1 MAAFQQ
7 RRRDTGLAPIYSV
20 PSQDNL
26 AAQATLSDD
35 AEVLLFGPPSPPQSS
50 SSVLADS
57 TWTILPAPY
66 SRATRSIS
74 YTSSQ
79 SSASWQ
85 SRTSADA
92 ATSLGSPASLNHSLL
107 PSHNG
112 TGVFAPSS
120 SLVQSQ
126 VLPSLYASAVDFD
139 SASETGD
146 SASDLPS
153 GASAR
158 LRRPS
163 LAPSDHSNLSFDSD
177 FSSSSSINASW
188 ALTEAALSTVPSAR
202 RRGRHALPGTDVL
215 GTSQVLPQEDEVQDE
230 DDKSSAGFT
239 SDSSVEEEHVADE
252 GASAARRTGRRK
264 SRRGRRWATTAQA
277 SPAQRAA
284 EQDEVD
290 LALSHAAMSAGI
302 VSSRRR
308 AGPRPAQP
316 QPSPAVESSSSAIRS
331 LSPFRTVESARS
343 RRSVGS
349 SGQRYKRRHRQAG
362 RAGSSQKRS
371 STSASAGLSFAS
383 MEAERQR
390 AQRMKKLVFERA
402 QEEQIRTAQK
412 SVLFGSLASKVM
424 AIDPSTFPLL
434 ASAPTESAYPTPTPS
449 RSTSPRPGG
458 SRFPSARGAAVFARQ
473 ARSELSLSGFD
484 LLGETRQS
492 TTFEDDDEGALTETE
507 MDQPS
512 TVWHRSASPPALA
525 PRHYTSPAPISPPV
539 RSLSSPS
546 LPAYFH
552 LSPLV
557 SPSNNALDIVLDEL
571 PARPLARRRSSSYI
585 SSPSAAPLN
594 LAVSAPLPSS
604 PAARSNPLDL
614 SHLSHEERILLSP
627 SSPSSSVAGSAWGG
641 DLDSFELA
649 MSYWRRF
656 LRKLKGGTA
665 PHGAGIDEPEGMGR
679 REEEATTPLV
689 ERVLVPAI
697 KDDGPLIPGK
707 YNEPW
712 FGIIVYFLE
721 GSTTGT
727 LDVHVQWLSHS
738 RTLNGR
744 FAHARHLVLRE
755 MCDTME
761 ASKIV
766 RKLDIVKC
774 KEAGAPSSSFFYT
787 STFSE
792 LDKSFSSL
800 LINNAAVRCE
810 AAGLR
815 DCSNCEETLT
825 FYSDHCK
832 DAEGNAEPV
841 PHWVKS
847 PSSIHYTS
855 STYHLL
861 DYVYLLPHQKS
872 KAHWNGAQPFFR
884 LGRLLNIELPSHFK
898 KLDRNTKITIQPL
911 IRLGN
916 LRLLDGHDEHNIVV
930 LDEKVNVKLEE
941 LCGGWVLKQGEVPS
955 QQAPYEE
962 VDTFWT
968 SLKLTSRSSSIRA
981 IRTSFFRRAP
991 PAWRKGK
998 RSALDDTAT
1007 APLLKKNG
1015 SHPLR
1020 AVPLY
1025 SGIDLFGWGLEQGC
1039 PWLKVTM
1046 AVESDDEVAAILQL
1060 NRPNVDLR
1068 RTTVAAQVEAAYHEY
1083 KSGKTLF
1090 NPIDVVVA
1098 GPPCQP
1104 FSHANRK
1111 PDKHDPRL
1119 LEVFVALSF
1128 VSLADPLLSLFE
1140 NVQRLAWFS
1149 YNDEQ
1154 GDFLGLF
1161 RDLAVILGY
1170 QIRPAIL
1177 DAASYGSPQHRRR
1190 LFCQLAKDGLP
1201 LPQTPP
1207 PSHSVSTERLG
1218 GSTDDGGATAYAT
1231 ATERAL
1237 VQSSPHPPM
1246 TVDSVLGGLDA
1257 FEAKAGEISGFIQDS
1272 HGELDQLV
1280 PAFYSTTIKRIHGI
1294 GSHLDGQFGDW
1305 RGVPATYRLL
1315 AYNGGPTTSAQ
1326 VYVAALQFFLE
1337 RLADANID
1345 SARGFKV
1352 VGNGVAVPTAS
1363 AIGRE
1368 WSNMPNPIISTVSG
1382 HLDDGQSAFDYLKDQ
1397 LKQGRRFDSPA
1408 AEVEA
1413 IDEPDHLLEL
1423 VLANQRSASP
1433 SISELSLEEEEL
1445 DVGEEGSHSEVEADL
1460 GIEEKSSEAEE
1471 DDEEDE
1477 IHIL

>member
-85 SRTSADA
+85 SRASADA

-126 VLPSLYASAVDFD
+126 ALPSVYASAVDFD

-308 AGPRPAQP
+308 AGPRPARP

-331 LSPFRTVESARS
+331 LSPFRYVESARS
-343 RRSVGS
+343 RRSVDS

-458 SRFPSARGAAVFARQ
+458 SRFPSARSAEVFARQ

-525 PRHYTSPAPISPPV
+525 PRHYPSPAPISPPV

-557 SPSNNALDIVLDEL
+557 SPSNSALDIVLDEL
-571 PARPLARRRSSSYI
+571 PTRPLARRRSSSYI
-585 SSPSAAPLN
+585 SSPSAALLD

-604 PAARSNPLDL
+604 PAARSNPSDL

-665 PHGAGIDEPEGMGR
+665 HSAGIDEPEGMGR

-689 ERVLVPAI
+689 ERVLVPAMII
-697 KDDGPLIPGK
+697 K
-707 YNEPW
+707 
-712 FGIIVYFLE
+712 
-721 GSTTGT
+721 
-727 LDVHVQWLSHS
+727 
-738 RTLNGR
+738 
-744 FAHARHLVLRE
+744 
-755 MCDTME
+755 
-761 ASKIV
+761 
-766 RKLDIVKC
+766 
-774 KEAGAPSSSFFYT
+774 
-787 STFSE
+787 
-792 LDKSFSSL
+792 
-800 LINNAAVRCE
+800 
-810 AAGLR
+810 
-815 DCSNCEETLT
+815 
-825 FYSDHCK
+825 
-832 DAEGNAEPV
+832 
-841 PHWVKS
+841 
-847 PSSIHYTS
+847 
-855 STYHLL
+855 
-861 DYVYLLPHQKS
+861 
-872 KAHWNGAQPFFR
+872 
-884 LGRLLNIELPSHFK
+884 
-898 KLDRNTKITIQPL
+898 
-911 IRLGN
+911 
-916 LRLLDGHDEHNIVV
+916 
-930 LDEKVNVKLEE
+930 
-941 LCGGWVLKQGEVPS
+941 LKQQSRERKELHER
-955 QQAPYEE
+955 Q
-962 VDTFWT
+962 
-968 SLKLTSRSSSIRA
+968 KLYYVV
-981 IRTSFFRRAP
+981 
-991 PAWRKGK
+991 
-998 RSALDDTAT
+998 
-1007 APLLKKNG
+1007 NG
-1015 SHPLR
+1015 N
-1020 AVPLY
+1020 
-1025 SGIDLFGWGLEQGC
+1025 WGLN
-1039 PWLKVTM
+1039 
-1046 AVESDDEVAAILQL
+1046 S
-1060 NRPNVDLR
+1060 
-1068 RTTVAAQVEAAYHEY
+1068 
-1083 KSGKTLF
+1083 
-1090 NPIDVVVA
+1090 
-1098 GPPCQP
+1098 
-1104 FSHANRK
+1104 
-1111 PDKHDPRL
+1111 
-1119 LEVFVALSF
+1119 
-1128 VSLADPLLSLFE
+1128 
-1140 NVQRLAWFS
+1140 
-1149 YNDEQ
+1149 
-1154 GDFLGLF
+1154 
-1161 RDLAVILGY
+1161 
-1170 QIRPAIL
+1170 
-1177 DAASYGSPQHRRR
+1177 
-1190 LFCQLAKDGLP
+1190 
-1201 LPQTPP
+1201 
-1207 PSHSVSTERLG
+1207 
-1218 GSTDDGGATAYAT
+1218 
-1231 ATERAL
+1231 
-1237 VQSSPHPPM
+1237 
-1246 TVDSVLGGLDA
+1246 
-1257 FEAKAGEISGFIQDS
+1257 
-1272 HGELDQLV
+1272 
-1280 PAFYSTTIKRIHGI
+1280 
-1294 GSHLDGQFGDW
+1294 SHLDGQFGDW
-1305 RGVPATYRLL
+1305 RDLLVNLTIQLVDFYRRLWQDELSGTITIRHRIEGRYGAALHPQHNRPLSLREIARIQGVPATYHLL
-1315 AYNGGPTTSAQ
+1315 AYDGGPPTSVQA
-1326 VYVAALQFFLE
+1326 YVAAVQFFLE

-1352 VGNGVAVPTAS
+1352 VGKGVAVHTAS

-1368 WSNMPNPIISTVSG
+1368 WFSMLNPIISTVSG
-1382 HLDDGQSAFDYLKDQ
+1382 HLDDGQSASDYLKDQ
-1397 LKQGRRFDSPA
+1397 LPSRA
-1408 AEVEA
+1408 
-1413 IDEPDHLLEL
+1413 
-1423 VLANQRSASP
+1423 RSASP
-1433 SISELSLEEEEL
+1433 SILELSLEEEEL
-1445 DVGEEGSHSEVEADL
+1445 DVVEEAPHSEVEADL
-1460 GIEEKSSEAEE
+1460 GVEEKSLEAEE
-1471 DDEEDE
+1471 DEEEDE
-1477 IHIL
+1477 IHILEQRIVEVVALSDALSGLAE